1 MVDMVCRST
10 SELESVKMVVE
21 FDSGPCCAMSLPED
35 VIPSYNVS
43 AGVCTVSC
51 GIGS

>member
-10 SELESVKMVVE
+10 NELESVKMVVE
-21 FDSGPCCAMSLPED
+21 FDSGPCCAMSLLKD

-43 AGVCTVSC
+43 AYTVSC